1 MKVLSDSNY
10 IIRKVGT
17 HQTQCVHRIAA
28 DTPEELI
35 NNLELVFQQ
44 LNKAGLKLS
53 MTKCEFGQKQI
64 EYLAKPFLAPVLLP
78 LKNA

>member
-1 MKVLSDSNY
+1 MLMTW
-10 IIRKVGT
+10 G
-17 HQTQCVHRIAA
+17 IAA
-28 DTPEELI
+28 HTPEELI

-64 EYLAKPFLAPVLLP
+64 EYLGKTISSTGIAPIEKRVTDYLSKLKPPTQ
-78 LKNA
+78 